1 MKLSAYA
8 RLAVPLT
15 VGLAISIALLVFSE
29 ISHRRLNAANQA
41 LERAMETQAVAA
53 EVLALV
59 TDADSS
65 LRGLLLTD
73 QRNFLD
79 PYVAALPKIDSR
91 MEALR
96 GLVQAQPEQSAR
108 VSHLRELVR
117 AKLAELDGT
126 LLRYRDRG
134 PQAARAQLR
143 VAPEH
148 VTMEQIRREVDALTN
163 SERAG
168 LVQLSYQW
176 NQDIATSR
184 FGLALVTA
192 LNIILLVIVY
202 TLTSREFSRR
212 EQLRMRLVEQ
222 KRALESE
229 VRARTLE
236 LSELSTD
243 LQRVQEAEKSQ
254 LARELHDEMGSILV
268 SAKMDVSWALAR
280 VRDDHPDA
288 AGKLK
293 RALQSLDDG
302 VEAKRR
308 IVDDLRPALL
318 DNLGLGAA
326 ITWHVEQMS
335 ERSGLHCIVEVP
347 DDDEPLPGHI
357 AIALFRIA
365 QEALTNVVRHAEAAN
380 AWVKLERTPDEVML
394 GIRDDGC
401 GLPSALRPTQR
412 AHGIMGMRQRALGV
426 GAQFDIDSPKA
437 GGTLVRVRVVL
448 GMDDKEKREK
458 PDYE

>member
-1 MKLSAYA
+1 
-8 RLAVPLT
+8 
-15 VGLAISIALLVFSE
+15 
-29 ISHRRLNAANQA
+29 
-41 LERAMETQAVAA
+41 
-53 EVLALV
+53 
-59 TDADSS
+59 
-65 LRGLLLTD
+65 
-73 QRNFLD
+73 
-79 PYVAALPKIDSR
+79 
-91 MEALR
+91 
-96 GLVQAQPEQSAR
+96 
-108 VSHLRELVR
+108 
-117 AKLAELDGT
+117 
-126 LLRYRDRG
+126 
-134 PQAARAQLR
+134 
-143 VAPEH
+143 
-148 VTMEQIRREVDALTN
+148 MEQIRREVDALTN

-168 LVQLSYQW
+168 LVQLSYRW

-184 FGLALVTA
+184 FGLALATA
-192 LNIILLVIVY
+192 LNVILLAIVY
-202 TLTSREFSRR
+202 TLASREFARR

-222 KRALESE
+222 KRALEHE

-288 AGKLK
+288 AEKLR

-335 ERSGLHCIVEVP
+335 ERSGLNCIVEVP
-347 DDDEPLPGHI
+347 EDDEPLPGHI

-365 QEALTNVVRHAEAAN
+365 QEALTNVVRHAEARN
-380 AWVKLERTPDEVML
+380 AWVTLKRTADEVVL
-394 GIRDDGC
+394 EIRDDGR
-401 GLPSALRPTQR
+401 GLPPALRPTQR

-426 GAQFDIDSPKA
+426 GAQFDVVNLKA
-437 GGTLVRVRVVL
+437 GGTLVRVRVL
-448 GMDDKEKREK
+448 LSADENMKGDAA
-458 PDYE
+458 DYE